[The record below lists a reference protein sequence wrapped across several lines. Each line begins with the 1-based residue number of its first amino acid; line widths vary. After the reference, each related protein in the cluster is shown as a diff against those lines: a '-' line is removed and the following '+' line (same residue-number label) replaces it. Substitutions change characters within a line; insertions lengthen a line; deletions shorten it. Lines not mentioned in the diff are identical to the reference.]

1 MSISL
6 KRKKIFQKEKGHS
19 FVFRNTFQIGR
30 KKFHVIY
37 TLRWSDVVGQILLA
51 STIAK
56 EGFHIL
62 LNLGIEQ
69 RFILLLVL
77 PKYLF
82 SKLVI
87 K

>member
-1 MSISL
+1 M
-6 KRKKIFQKEKGHS
+6 IFQKEKGHS
-19 FVFRNTFQIGR
+19 FVLGNAFQISR
-30 KKFHVIY
+30 KNVHVIY

-56 EGFHIL
+56 EGFHIFL
-62 LNLGIEQ
+62 DLGIEQ